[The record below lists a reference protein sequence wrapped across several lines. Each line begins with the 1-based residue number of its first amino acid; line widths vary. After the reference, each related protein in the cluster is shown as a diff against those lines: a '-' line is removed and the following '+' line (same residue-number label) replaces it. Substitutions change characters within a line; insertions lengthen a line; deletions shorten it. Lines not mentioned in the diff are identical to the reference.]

1 MKNSGLDRIYL
12 HDVLSK
18 INKKDIRTAIKWCE
32 ENDVNVFSDTS
43 GKFIIRSEFELA
55 YNRPIIEL
63 YKKKYGNEW
72 LKVYSLCKEN
82 NLHIL
87 ESSDNSSK
95 STNSYKPISREAQD
109 FLKKCA

>member
-1 MKNSGLDRIYL
+1 MKNNGLDRIYL